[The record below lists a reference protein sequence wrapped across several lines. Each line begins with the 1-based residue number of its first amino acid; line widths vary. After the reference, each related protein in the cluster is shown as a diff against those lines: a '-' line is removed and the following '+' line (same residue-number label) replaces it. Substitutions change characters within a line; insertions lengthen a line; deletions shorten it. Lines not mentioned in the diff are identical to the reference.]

1 MTGQG
6 AATGRWVVA
15 ITLAVLCHV
24 PLLWWSWPEPEVPR
38 ITPPIEV
45 SLTSVGTADRQ
56 HPSESVAETTDATAE
71 TETAPEAVASSEPLH
86 KASPAKAPTHKET
99 PHKDAPPATPS
110 SIPPATSPAA
120 PEASD
125 TVGAEGSLTP
135 KLDEPHQVNRPH
147 ASAGQLLQQSF
158 DLAEQ
163 PVAQNAQPRVRH
175 LSSSTDEQD
184 AEARVYLSQWRRRVE
199 QTGNLNYPEE
209 ARRRQLT
216 GGLRLSVVLN
226 LDGTLKQV
234 QVVRSSGYPLLDE
247 AAVRIVRLAAPFPAP
262 PSVLTEGV
270 DALEITRNWQFGKRW
285 QAQ

>member
-15 ITLAVLCHV
+15 IALAVLCHV
-24 PLLWWSWPEPEVPR
+24 PLIWWPWPDPQRPSPMPPLEVTLAPVTAAADHAAASTDDTLDDAAQEEASAAAAKTSPSKTSPSKAPVPQEASPPAQVEASVADKPEDTVAEDDVAKASDASAPKISPRLDQPEPR
-38 ITPPIEV
+38 
-45 SLTSVGTADRQ
+45 
-56 HPSESVAETTDATAE
+56 H
-71 TETAPEAVASSEPLH
+71 
-86 KASPAKAPTHKET
+86 
-99 PHKDAPPATPS
+99 DAP
-110 SIPPATSPAA
+110 
-120 PEASD
+120 
-125 TVGAEGSLTP
+125 
-135 KLDEPHQVNRPH
+135 
-147 ASAGQLLQQSF
+147 SAGQLLQQSF

-163 PVAQNAQPRVRH
+163 PVAPKMSSRVRH
-175 LSSSTDEQD
+175 LSVAADEQQ
-184 AEARVYLSQWRRRVE
+184 AEAQVYLSQWRRRVE
-199 QTGNLNYPEE
+199 RTGNLNYPEE

-234 QVVRSSGYPLLDE
+234 QVVRSSGYPLLDD